1 MGTINSLLKFKG
13 VPTIQERLK
22 GPITKLVLWT
32 DIHFGARSNSDQHN
46 LDCLEYIDWLIERC
60 KEEKPSH
67 IAFLGDFFENRNA
80 INVRT
85 LNHASDACRR
95 LNALNIPIIFII
107 GNHDLYH
114 RSNRKVYSTNMF
126 DDLENF
132 VVISEP
138 TEIDKDWFVSPFLFR
153 DEYPNMVDSI
163 NSHKYVLG
171 HFEFRN
177 FVVTGA
183 TRTLDHGPD
192 GAMFTGPKFI
202 FSGHFHK
209 RQHNQNIVYIGNTFP
224 SNYGDAGDAERG
236 CAVLDV
242 STDDVYF
249 HNWDQAPLF
258 FKTKLSEILAGS
270 VDAEWPAKSRV
281 RCLLDADIGYSDV
294 QALREEMIKTYDLR
308 EFSVEEDIQARK
320 EMLSEGLDLE
330 TELDMSSLDNT
341 VRQLINEGVQASPT
355 IDPQVLVQLYEELV

>member
-1 MGTINSLLKFKG
+1 MAKILSSSSARPKLLS
-13 VPTIQERLK
+13 ERLH
-22 GPITKLVLWT
+22 GPITKLLMFT
-32 DIHFGARSNSDQHN
+32 DIHFGARNNSDQHN
-46 LDCLEYIDWLIERC
+46 LDNLDYIDWLIERV

-67 IAFLGDFFENRNA
+67 IAFLGDFYENRNA

-85 LNHASDACRR
+85 LNHATEGCRR
-95 LNALNIPIIFII
+95 LNAIGLPIIWII

-114 RSNRKVYSTNMF
+114 RSNRKIFSTNMF
-126 DDLENF
+126 EDLENF
-132 VVISEP
+132 ILVNEP
-138 TEIDKDWFVSPFLFR
+138 IELNKEWYVAPFLFR
-153 DEYPNMVDSI
+153 DEYPTLAADI

-192 GAMFTGPKFI
+192 PDMFTGPKFI

-209 RQHNQNIVYIGNTFP
+209 RQFNRNIVYIGNTFP
-224 SNYGDAGDAERG
+224 TNYGDAGDSERG
-236 CAVLDV
+236 CAVFIPE
-242 STDDVYF
+242 TNEIYF
-249 HNWDQAPLF
+249 HNWDDAPLF
-258 FKTKLSEILAGS
+258 FKTKLSRVLEGEI
-270 VDAEWPAKSRV
+270 DWPTKSRV

-294 QALREEMIKTYDLR
+294 QALREEMIKTFGLR

-320 EMLSEGLDLE
+320 EMLSEGLELE

-341 VRQLINEGVQASPT
+341 VRQLINEGVAPSPT
-355 IDPQVLVQLYEELV
+355 IDPATLVKLYEELV